1 MAWQAG
7 SSAQSV
13 SSNLTPVYFNERLD
27 AQPLVMALFAPYNG
41 TDTSSPR
48 IGSIAKNAVTAVALE
63 GLSSDEERLHGKGIV
78 DWMAFSSEGSIFAA
92 VTATPDP
99 IAQAGAGSVDDAG
112 VSINFASSCLNP
124 VVIVTITST
133 NAANA
138 VVARV
143 SNVTTT
149 GFEVRLRQANCADGV
164 HGAEDISWIAF
175 TGVGEIWGDALD

>member
-1 MAWQAG
+1 
-7 SSAQSV
+7 
-13 SSNLTPVYFNERLD
+13 
-27 AQPLVMALFAPYNG
+27 MALFAPYNG

-63 GLSSDEERLHGKGIV
+63 GLSFDEERLHGKGIV
-78 DWMAFSSEGSIFAA
+78 DWMAFSSEGSIFVA

-99 IAQAGAGSVDDAG
+99 IAQAGAGSVDGAG

-124 VVIVTITST
+124 MVIVTITST

-138 VVARV
+138 ANAVVARV
-143 SNVTTT
+143 SNATST

-175 TGVGEIWGDALD
+175 TGVGEILGRCPRLAATQAGATA